1 MNKVV
6 DLWGATVA
14 RLDGIAAYLP
24 AFLLRAILFHA
35 FWTAGMKKLN
45 GNNWFGRIQDNFPFP
60 FNSISADLSWL
71 MATWGEIIFS
81 VLLLLGLF
89 TRFAAFSLIMITV
102 VAVAAVHW
110 PGEWASIAELWKGY
124 EISDKGFGNFKLPL
138 LYFLMLITILFAG
151 PGKLSLDA
159 LLRKLTDNPPQSPII
174 DPAAIAL
181 AAAAIGVP
189 MLMLIPSFAIGLLV
203 LAAALGAWA
212 FKTR

>member
-1 MNKVV
+1 MNKAIE
-6 DLWGATVA
+6 LWSATVA
-14 RLDGIAAYLP
+14 RLDGMSAYLP
-24 AFLLRAILFHA
+24 ALLLRAILFAA

-60 FNSISADLSWL
+60 FNAISADVSWL

-89 TRFAAFSLIMITV
+89 TRFAAFSLMMITV

-110 PGEWASIAELWKGY
+110 PGEWSSLAELWKGF

-159 LLRKLTDNPPQSPII
+159 LLRKVTDNPTEPAIV

-189 MLMLIPSFAIGLLV
+189 MLMLMPAFAIALLTLAV
-203 LAAALGAWA
+203 LLGAWA